1 MRSSANRFIIC
12 WRLVSKPLALLAIIV
27 LLAVLLMLMLMLVMM
42 MGMVTLNSVYF
53 P

>member
-27 LLAVLLMLMLMLVMM
+27 LLAVLLMLMLVMM

>member
-1 MRSSANRFIIC
+1 MRSSANRFIIR

-27 LLAVLLMLMLMLVMM
+27 LLAVLLMLMLVMM